1 MTYVNDFSEPN
12 LLSHTAHSV
21 SKKGVKRRDLNDVEL
36 RDILA
41 EILPLVRMDHV
52 LPHNSDILTSA
63 IRRGL
68 VSTPP
73 SHMISDDGGT
83 NQIASAWI
91 PGKNS
96 GMFTRPRLF
105 TPYYEEAKVR
115 FFNFCRLP
123 KNLK

>member
-1 MTYVNDFSEPN
+1 M
-12 LLSHTAHSV
+12 
-21 SKKGVKRRDLNDVEL
+21 EL

-41 EILPLVRMDHV
+41 ELLPLVRMDHV
-52 LPHNSDILTSA
+52 LPHNSEVLTSA

-73 SHMISDDGGT
+73 SHMISDDGIPS
-83 NQIASAWI
+83 QSASAWV

-115 FFNFCRLP
+115 KLTFSKQFNPLP
-123 KNLK
+123 SVGCSFLHMI